1 METYQRGIWISSI
14 ILTLFALA
22 GIVLGVVVLLFGSG
36 VFASAGGLGTLS
48 AYVVSGFL
56 IGAAIIGII
65 QSVYQLIV
73 GGYGI
78 RGIDAPGRTHTL
90 LVLAIIELISA
101 AVALAFY
108 AFNMGNG
115 VVSLLP
121 NVIGSIINVVTAAV
135 LMFCTGRVRSGYL
148 PGDVS

>member
-1 METYQRGIWISSI
+1 METHQRGIWISSI

-22 GIVLGVVVLLFGSG
+22 GIVLGVVVLLFGAG
-36 VFASAGGLGTLS
+36 VFGVGAGTIALS

-56 IGAAIIGII
+56 IGAGIIGII

-73 GGYGI
+73 GAYGI
-78 RGIDAPGRTHTL
+78 RGVDGPGRARTL

-101 AVALAFY
+101 GVALAFY

-115 VVSLLP
+115 TVNLLP
-121 NVIGSIINVVTAAV
+121 NVIGSIIDVIASAV
-135 LMFCTGRVRSGYL
+135 LMFCTGRVKSGLL
-148 PGDVS
+148 PGDAY